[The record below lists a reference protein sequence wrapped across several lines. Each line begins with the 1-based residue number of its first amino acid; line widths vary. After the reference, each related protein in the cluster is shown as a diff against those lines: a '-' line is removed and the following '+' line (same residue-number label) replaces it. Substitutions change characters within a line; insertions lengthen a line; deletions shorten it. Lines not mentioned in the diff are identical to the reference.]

1 MKNFISHTGKYK
13 IVNVKCFIL
22 VPSSWYNQFRRE
34 EEEVNMEVAY
44 LIDDIETE
52 KWIFDGYRIRKDELM
67 RWSIESVFYREFKS
81 KILNLLYK

>member
-13 IVNVKCFIL
+13 IVNVKCFIQ
-22 VPSSWYNQFRRE
+22 VPGSWYNQFRRE
-34 EEEVNMEVAY
+34 EEEVDMEVAY

-81 KILNLLYK
+81 KILDLLYK